1 MCCYEYGIF
10 IVNYTHKRPLC
21 GHCASPL
28 QKPSQSVCAPW
39 GLTSWGFIVMFAKV
53 LYVNHTRLLTE
64 IYVDRKDFFI
74 IIAKNVLMENPL
86 DESGGFPY
94 T

>member
-1 MCCYEYGIF
+1 MDKSAPF
-10 IVNYTHKRPLC
+10 
-21 GHCASPL
+21 L
-28 QKPSQSVCAPW
+28 QKPSQSVCAC

>member
-1 MCCYEYGIF
+1 MR
-10 IVNYTHKRPLC
+10 RPYRNLANRSAPLGLDLLGFHRNVCEGSLC
-21 GHCASPL
+21 QSYASP
-28 QKPSQSVCAPW
+28 A
-39 GLTSWGFIVMFAKV
+39 
-53 LYVNHTRLLTE
+53 E

>member
-1 MCCYEYGIF
+1 M
-10 IVNYTHKRPLC
+10 L
-21 GHCASPL
+21 
-28 QKPSQSVCAPW
+28 
-39 GLTSWGFIVMFAKV
+39 AKV

-74 IIAKNVLMENPL
+74 IIAKNVIMENPL
-86 DESGGFPY
+86 DEIGGFPY

>member
-1 MCCYEYGIF
+1 
-10 IVNYTHKRPLC
+10 
-21 GHCASPL
+21 
-28 QKPSQSVCAPW
+28 
-39 GLTSWGFIVMFAKV
+39 MFAKV

-64 IYVDRKDFFI
+64 IHVDRKDFFI

-86 DESGGFPY
+86 DEIGGFPY